1 MRECRGRRWGLSHAP
16 LRAGSVMAPRC
27 VSRRSSPPARSVR
40 VSHDSDP
47 ASGHAPCPRP
57 KPCPK
62 PKPNPNPHPY
72 LTAGRRGRKEGAR
85 LTLLPTGDHLGQRA
99 RLFVAPQPKPIAAA
113 NLCSRSR
120 SRSPSHPAATAP
132 NLLLS
137 LNPRPP
143 HQARLGGRLRRA
155 RRSCLIALA
164 GSHSRGRNR
173 SALAS
178 LRRAAVVVHEDAFE
192 HNATV

>member
-1 MRECRGRRWGLSHAP
+1 
-16 LRAGSVMAPRC
+16 MAPRC
-27 VSRRSSPPARSVR
+27 VSRRSSAPARSVR

-120 SRSPSHPAATAP
+120 SPSHPAATAP

-143 HQARLGGRLRRA
+143 HQARLRWRRGITGILSSSDA
-155 RRSCLIALA
+155 ASALKSPVIGVGVIRPPHGPKRHRPTVCRMRASRTCLESSTLSRSC
-164 GSHSRGRNR
+164 
-173 SALAS
+173 S
-178 LRRAAVVVHEDAFE
+178 LR
-192 HNATV
+192 